1 MTSEANI
8 PNGTPSISDVE
19 IIERFGGIR
28 PMASK
33 LGIAVT
39 TVQGWKERDHIPKGR
54 LPQIIAAAADLGVDI
69 GLKPA
74 PPAESAAAKQPERKP
89 AKQEEPMKI
98 TPEPT
103 PEPKHQPEPE
113 AEVAPAPAA
122 GEKTD
127 MPGAVTTPRPA
138 GGVSWLALIV
148 VVLLLGGAIL
158 TRPLWEAELYPGGG
172 GVVAPADSGRLD
184 DIEAAIQDLGR
195 ELNAGSEKLSR
206 RIDALEAG
214 GGESGAAFAAQ
225 LAEIEQAMNALSSKL
240 TAGQSTVESRI
251 SRLEANEG
259 EVPERV
265 TARLLAIDAAIE
277 ALTGSTRGL
286 EGGLA
291 TVGGTVGKLEGRV
304 TELETRPLQTGEKI
318 AAMVLALGQVEAAM
332 NSGKPYRAA
341 LNRFEA
347 LGRDDPLISDGAAV
361 AALSPWADYGIPDR
375 LALRRK
381 FAELA
386 PEIDRA
392 LSGAEEGNWLDGV
405 WNKIAGLVTI
415 RRIDGSDLPP
425 IGRAEQAMDNGD
437 LAGAVAA
444 FEGRGSLGPQGDAW
458 RNLVEARIDAERE
471 IDDLYGQMIAPLAG
485 AARQ

>member
-127 MPGAVTTPRPA
+127 MPGAVTAPRPA
-138 GGVSWLALIV
+138 GGVSWIALIV

-291 TVGGTVGKLEGRV
+291 TVGGTVG
-304 TELETRPLQTGEKI
+304 
-318 AAMVLALGQVEAAM
+318 
-332 NSGKPYRAA
+332 
-341 LNRFEA
+341 
-347 LGRDDPLISDGAAV
+347 
-361 AALSPWADYGIPDR
+361 
-375 LALRRK
+375 
-381 FAELA
+381 
-386 PEIDRA
+386 
-392 LSGAEEGNWLDGV
+392 
-405 WNKIAGLVTI
+405 
-415 RRIDGSDLPP
+415 
-425 IGRAEQAMDNGD
+425 
-437 LAGAVAA
+437 
-444 FEGRGSLGPQGDAW
+444 
-458 RNLVEARIDAERE
+458 
-471 IDDLYGQMIAPLAG
+471 
-485 AARQ
+485 